1 MSVKTVRRVAG
12 DILKCGISRIKIL
25 DEKRATEALTREDV
39 KQLIKEK
46 LIIKIQ
52 KIGVSRGAAKKRQS
66 RKKSGRGR
74 GRGKMRGSAFASV
87 SEKDMWQKKT
97 SYLWI
102 PFRLKEEHF
111 YYSFFH
117 NRYRRIK
124 GNLYASKKRLLDQ
137 IDIIAKKDETRK
149 PKAEKTPKASENYQK
164 EEEGKATEK
173 T

>member
-25 DEKRATEALTREDV
+25 DAKRAMEALTREDV

-52 KIGVSRGAAKKRQS
+52 KTGVSRGAARKRQS
-66 RKKSGRGR
+66 RKRSGRGR

-87 SEKDMWQKKT
+87 SEKDMWQRKIRALRKV
-97 SYLWI
+97 LGANEDRI
-102 PFRLKEEHF
+102 PSSERRTF
-111 YYSFFH
+111 
-117 NRYRRIK
+117 YRRIK

-137 IDIIAKKDETRK
+137 IDIIAKKDGGAQK
-149 PKAEKTPKASENYQK
+149 PKSEKQAPKADERTQK
-164 EEEGKATEK
+164 EGETEK